1 MSLNTSV
8 IKPPKGMQ
16 TPKEPIR
23 HLGILINNSGT
34 ADFLIEDNLLSGI
47 STSMSKWKAQNLS
60 GIGQTRLINTFI
72 TSRILYCA
80 HIIPFSNSFFN
91 KLNSGIQKF
100 LWKKVPPVKIEVLF
114 GSRESGGLG
123 LIDPKKLSLKMFE
136 KYLLRVIQHP
146 THSESGWHI
155 ASRII
160 MGRALNLASPTIFT
174 TLSKYLSNNKGAIG
188 PFTSPQYWRSI
199 LRILKDNK
207 ITITYSHQP
216 IIKSSRTHTYILAKN
231 NLPIGKKTEL
241 EQQSIPTVPKLSS
254 KLKPESF
261 ALETI
266 WGDCFNNCL
275 PTKIQA
281 NTWKVLRMV
290 YRTAERNQPSLR
302 SCVHCKEY
310 DSIIHRFFKCR
321 IASTVWEKAN
331 SLAYYKESVP
341 SPPEENWFF
350 KSASKINSHVRSTLF
365 SIALWTIYSTFI
377 ATISSNPITTSEI
390 ILRYICTLTKT
401 ARMII
406 YGFQFKKE
414 LSHIPFTWEQL
425 PFLGTN
431 PQTDI
436 KWVEFPTNHTNLIPA
451 DTACENRAFQE
462 PQIPP

>member
-1 MSLNTSV
+1 M
-8 IKPPKGMQ
+8 
-16 TPKEPIR
+16 
-23 HLGILINNSGT
+23 
-34 ADFLIEDNLLSGI
+34 
-47 STSMSKWKAQNLS
+47 
-60 GIGQTRLINTFI
+60 
-72 TSRILYCA
+72 
-80 HIIPFSNSFFN
+80 
-91 KLNSGIQKF
+91 
-100 LWKKVPPVKIEVLF
+100 
-114 GSRESGGLG
+114 
-123 LIDPKKLSLKMFE
+123 
-136 KYLLRVIQHP
+136 
-146 THSESGWHI
+146 
-155 ASRII
+155 
-160 MGRALNLASPTIFT
+160 
-174 TLSKYLSNNKGAIG
+174 
-188 PFTSPQYWRSI
+188 
-199 LRILKDNK
+199 
-207 ITITYSHQP
+207 
-216 IIKSSRTHTYILAKN
+216 
-231 NLPIGKKTEL
+231 
-241 EQQSIPTVPKLSS
+241 
-254 KLKPESF
+254 
-261 ALETI
+261 
-266 WGDCFNNCL
+266 GDCFNNCL

-281 NTWKVLRMV
+281 NTWKVLQTV

-406 YGFQFKKE
+406 YGFRFKKE